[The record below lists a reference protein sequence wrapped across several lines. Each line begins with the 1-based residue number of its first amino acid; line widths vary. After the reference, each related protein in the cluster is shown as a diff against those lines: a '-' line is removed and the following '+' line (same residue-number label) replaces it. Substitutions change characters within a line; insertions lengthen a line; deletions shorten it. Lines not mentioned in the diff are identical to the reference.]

1 MPSAP
6 ARIRLVAGLGNP
18 GDRYR
23 GTRHNIGFMA
33 LDALAEK
40 ERLSWQLEKKWK
52 ALVAKSPDGSLVL
65 AKPQTFMNL
74 SGESIGPL
82 ARYLKVPV
90 PDILAVVDDM
100 ELPWGRLR
108 IRPAGSA
115 GGHNGLKSLI
125 QHLGGQDFPRLRLGV
140 GRPDD
145 ARDPSDHV
153 LGKFSPDEQAGLA
166 NLLDRATLCILA
178 VHRQGLEAAMNAF
191 NPAPG
196 APRPSPPPPKIPPQ
210 DTSASP

>member
-1 MPSAP
+1 MLSDTP
-6 ARIRLVAGLGNP
+6 RIRLVAGLGNP

-33 LDALAEK
+33 LDALAEREK
-40 ERLSWQLEKKWK
+40 LTWRLEKKWK
-52 ALVAKSPDGSLVL
+52 AMVAKSPDGTLVL

-82 ARYLKVPV
+82 ARYLKVPSSQ
-90 PDILAVVDDM
+90 ILAVVDDM
-100 ELPWGRLR
+100 ELPWGKLRLR
-108 IRPAGSA
+108 AAGSA

-125 QHLGGQDFPRLRLGV
+125 QHLGGQEFPRLRLGV
-140 GRPDD
+140 GRPEGIRD
-145 ARDPSDHV
+145 ASDHV
-153 LGKFSPDEQAGLA
+153 LGKFSPDEQAELA
-166 NLLDRATLCILA
+166 KILDRATLCILA
-178 VHRQGLEAAMNAF
+178 VHRQGVEVAMNTF

-196 APRPSPPPPKIPPQ
+196 ASRPSPPTLKIPPH

>member
-1 MPSAP
+1 MPSP
-6 ARIRLVAGLGNP
+6 RLIVGLGNP

-33 LDALAEK
+33 LDALAGQ
-40 ERLSWQLEKKWK
+40 ERLTWKVEKKWK
-52 ALVAKSPDGSLVL
+52 AEVAKSADASLVL

-82 ARYLKVPV
+82 ARYLKVPLS
-90 PDILAVVDDM
+90 DILAVVDDM

-108 IRPAGSA
+108 LRPGGSA

-140 GRPDD
+140 GRPSV

-166 NLLDRATLCILA
+166 NVLTHATLCILA
-178 VHRQGLEAAMNAF
+178 VHRQGLEAAMNTF

-196 APRPSPPPPKIPPQ
+196 AQRPSPPPPNNSPH

>member
-1 MPSAP
+1 MLSESP
-6 ARIRLVAGLGNP
+6 RIRLVVGLGNP

-23 GTRHNIGFMA
+23 STRHNIGFMA

-40 ERLSWQLEKKWK
+40 QGLAWQTEKKWK
-52 ALVAKSPDGSLVL
+52 AIVAKSADGSLVL
-65 AKPQTFMNL
+65 AKPQTYMNL
-74 SGESIGPL
+74 SGESVGPL
-82 ARYLKVPV
+82 VRYLKVP
-90 PDILAVVDDM
+90 ISGLLAVVDDM
-100 ELPWGRLR
+100 ELPWGRFRLR
-108 IRPAGSA
+108 PGGSA

-140 GRPDD
+140 GRPGD
-145 ARDPSDHV
+145 ARDASDHV

-166 NLLDRATLCILA
+166 NVLDRATLCILA
-178 VHRQGLEAAMNAF
+178 AHRQGLEAAMNAF

-196 APRPSPPPPKIPPQ
+196 APRPSPPPPKQSPH